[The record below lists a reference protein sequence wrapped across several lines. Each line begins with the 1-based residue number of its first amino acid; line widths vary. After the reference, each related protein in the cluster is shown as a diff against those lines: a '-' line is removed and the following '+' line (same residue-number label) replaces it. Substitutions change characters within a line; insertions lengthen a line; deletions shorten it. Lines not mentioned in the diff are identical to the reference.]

1 MEDEKPRVRQ
11 TLAGV
16 KDAVIVYGHPPFT
29 RVEVKELSKEQILK
43 LAEEWGFIPIN
54 ATPFYHSRVN
64 FERLLELVEE
74 GKLVRRNCYGWAVE
88 LPKQKGGGRN
98 GTAQVSKVRTQA

>member
-16 KDAVIVYGHPPFT
+16 EDAVIVYGHPPFA

-54 ATPFYHSRVN
+54 AAPFYHSRVN

-88 LPKQKGGGRN
+88 LPKQR
-98 GTAQVSKVRTQA
+98 RC